1 MFFTWSIRGDLWSMC
16 KETGYNVSFDSCL
29 KLQKA
34 CCLSDIPCKM
44 MMTMAG
50 SLSPRISR
58 KVIPVDIPS
67 GDCESWS
74 LICTLCHTLGMGVLG
89 QGGLRAAV
97 AFLFFHFSSAAPL
110 RAISKATAPHLDIAV
125 QISISFEFL
134 PNPFLGSH
142 HTVKYFGKNNHYL
155 SNS

>member
-1 MFFTWSIRGDLWSMC
+1 MR

-34 CCLSDIPCKM
+34 CCLSDVPCKM

-50 SLSPRISR
+50 SSSSRISR
-58 KVIPVDIPS
+58 KVIPVDMPS
-67 GDCESWS
+67 GDWASQS
-74 LICTLCHTLGMGVLG
+74 LICTLCHTLGMGVLGQGG

-125 QISISFEFL
+125 QISLSFEFL

-155 SNS
+155 STS

>member
-1 MFFTWSIRGDLWSMC
+1 MC

-58 KVIPVDIPS
+58 KVIPVDVPS
-67 GDCESWS
+67 GDCES
-74 LICTLCHTLGMGVLG
+74 
-89 QGGLRAAV
+89 
-97 AFLFFHFSSAAPL
+97 
-110 RAISKATAPHLDIAV
+110 
-125 QISISFEFL
+125 
-134 PNPFLGSH
+134 
-142 HTVKYFGKNNHYL
+142 
-155 SNS
+155 

>member
-1 MFFTWSIRGDLWSMC
+1 MC

-67 GDCESWS
+67 GDCES
-74 LICTLCHTLGMGVLG
+74 
-89 QGGLRAAV
+89 
-97 AFLFFHFSSAAPL
+97 
-110 RAISKATAPHLDIAV
+110 
-125 QISISFEFL
+125 
-134 PNPFLGSH
+134 
-142 HTVKYFGKNNHYL
+142 
-155 SNS
+155 

>member
-1 MFFTWSIRGDLWSMC
+1 MH

-34 CCLSDIPCKM
+34 CCLSDVPCKM

-50 SLSPRISR
+50 SSSSRISR
-58 KVIPVDIPS
+58 KVIPVDMPS
-67 GDCESWS
+67 GDWASQS
-74 LICTLCHTLGMGVLG
+74 LICTLCHTLGMGVLEQGG

-125 QISISFEFL
+125 QISLSFEFL

-155 SNS
+155 STS

>member
-1 MFFTWSIRGDLWSMC
+1 MFFTCSIRGDLWSMC
-16 KETGYNVSFDSCL
+16 KETGYNASFDSCR

-34 CCLSDIPCKM
+34 CCLSDIPFKM

-50 SLSPRISR
+50 SSSPRISR

-89 QGGLRAAV
+89 KGGLRAAV

-125 QISISFEFL
+125 QISLSFEFL

-142 HTVKYFGKNNHYL
+142 HTVKYFGKNNPYL
-155 SNS
+155 SIS

>member
-1 MFFTWSIRGDLWSMC
+1 MFFTCSIRGDLWSMC
-16 KETGYNVSFDSCL
+16 KETGYNISFDSCR

-44 MMTMAG
+44 MMTTAG

-110 RAISKATAPHLDIAV
+110 RAIHLQGHSASPWHHCPDFPLLWV
-125 QISISFEFL
+125 SSQSFSGIPSYCKIFWQKQPL
-134 PNPFLGSH
+134 P
-142 HTVKYFGKNNHYL
+142 
-155 SNS
+155 